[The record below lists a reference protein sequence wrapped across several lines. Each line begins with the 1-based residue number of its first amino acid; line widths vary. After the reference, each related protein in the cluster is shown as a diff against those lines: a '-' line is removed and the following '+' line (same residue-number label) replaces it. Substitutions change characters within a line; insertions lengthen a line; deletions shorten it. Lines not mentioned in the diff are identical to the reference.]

1 MTAPFSAATVSTKCS
16 GPATGAGPS
25 RMPPDERDD
34 EAPRAEVFNGLAYVG
49 IERVLPGTRVVVV
62 GRRYR
67 ELHVGARAAERSY
80 QAYSPFRRDANVTCR
95 HE

>member
-1 MTAPFSAATVSTKCS
+1 
-16 GPATGAGPS
+16 
-25 RMPPDERDD
+25 MPPDERDD

-49 IERVLPGTRVVVV
+49 IERVLPGNRVVVV